1 MEEIR
6 QAYRN
11 LQNRS
16 RSDTVVSPGSG
27 RAIFSSRRLGRCLP
41 CPGPVCTSC
50 LPDLGAKTGKQVRIS
65 KTKHFTMYL
74 CWEAK
79 AVFQGGWF
87 LILIF
92 SHVQPIKYMVI
103 MSDKLEFTVID
114 SMLLKTK

>member
-1 MEEIR
+1 MPSAVNYDWAETSKTGLEVTLWS
-6 QAYRN
+6 A
-11 LQNRS
+11 L
-16 RSDTVVSPGSG
+16 VAAG
-27 RAIFSSRRLGRCLP
+27 RFFGLRGLGRCLP

-92 SHVQPIKYMVI
+92 SHVQPMEYMVI

-114 SMLLKTK
+114 SMLN

>member
-1 MEEIR
+1 MSALPGPSLYILFTGFGR
-6 QAYRN
+6 
-11 LQNRS
+11 QNR
-16 RSDTVVSPGSG
+16 
-27 RAIFSSRRLGRCLP
+27 
-41 CPGPVCTSC
+41 
-50 LPDLGAKTGKQVRIS
+50 KQVRIS

-114 SMLLKTK
+114 SMLN

>member
-1 MEEIR
+1 MSALPGASLYI
-6 QAYRN
+6 
-11 LQNRS
+11 LFPGFGPHRS
-16 RSDTVVSPGSG
+16 H
-27 RAIFSSRRLGRCLP
+27 
-41 CPGPVCTSC
+41 
-50 LPDLGAKTGKQVRIS
+50 IS

-92 SHVQPIKYMVI
+92 SHVQPIEYMVI
-103 MSDKLEFTVID
+103 ISDKLEFTVID